1 MPARIHSVVAFASAG
16 FLALSNLAQ
25 ATCSPTLIEHFS
37 SVQRIVDSVRPDKPG
52 QVRVVASDGLVFT
65 SAEAHWMS
73 AQMRLVQ
80 KDCAQGDEA
89 AAEKTLRE
97 VNNLISARKRTS

>member
-65 SAEAHWMS
+65 SAEAHWMN

-80 KDCAQGDEA
+80 KNCVQGDEA
-89 AAEKTLRE
+89 AAENALRE
-97 VNNLISARKRTS
+97 VNNVLTAHKRVT